1 MIVLPLGRD
10 LGGERARDESDS
22 QYSQR
27 ALSTLAYNLRLGVFV
42 LSPYCLVFVGNIN
55 LCSRDTRP

>member
-1 MIVLPLGRD
+1 MLPLGRD
-10 LGGERARDESDS
+10 LGGERATARDESDS

-27 ALSTLAYNLRLGVFV
+27 ALSTLAYYLRLGVFV